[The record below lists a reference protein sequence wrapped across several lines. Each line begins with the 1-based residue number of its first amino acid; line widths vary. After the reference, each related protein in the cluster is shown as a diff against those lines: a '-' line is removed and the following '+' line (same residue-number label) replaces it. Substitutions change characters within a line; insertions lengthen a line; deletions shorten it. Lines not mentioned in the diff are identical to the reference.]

1 MKLFGLEK
9 SSQVSD
15 FRPKD
20 YKNLAMIYKDRER
33 EREKPIDYSLVKV
46 DAICYT
52 LPFIWA
58 RFVCEKEGRRMI
70 NFKCSAQF

>member
-20 YKNLAMIYKDRER
+20 YKNLAMIYKERER
-33 EREKPIDYSLVKV
+33 ERETYRLLSRKSCCNLLHFAFYLGPLCVRKG
-46 DAICYT
+46 
-52 LPFIWA
+52 
-58 RFVCEKEGRRMI
+58 REKDD
-70 NFKCSAQF
+70 